1 MYQQYPPPQPVYY
14 GQQYSGCMKFFLYI
28 LSLWIPIVGII
39 IGIVFQSRPDPES
52 KGLGRTCLI
61 LGIISFALTCCL
73 SVVVI
78 VLGMTTG
85 MLPIFLE
92 EFSLGWL
99 AIV

>member
-61 LGIISFALTCCL
+61 LGIVSFALTCCI
-73 SVVVI
+73 SVILVI
-78 VLGMTTG
+78 AWPTLMI
-85 MLPIFLE
+85 LLQE
-92 EFSLGWL
+92 YALGWL